1 MEARLLQLLEHESI
15 DVDVTALLVVLVVSG
30 ASHLLV
36 LDLGRDPVRDQGT
49 QHLHESHGIDVTH
62 LVHERAI
69 RDLLSSVF
77 REVLPEFTV
86 TFDLRKIVRI
96 EAGLLSDTWLWRST
110 AHVQSPKMARLTALY
125 LGTLSYRTSLFKSIF
140 LRPSSNCLMNTS
152 KKAQKSADSSILTY
166 GTVSCR
172 RQQCL
177 LVFGQILVLVR
188 LGSPKLLHRPH
199 LHWTTLYLK
208 NITRAYLGLGR

>member
-15 DVDVTALLVVLVVSG
+15 DVDVAALLVVLVVSG

-49 QHLHESHGIDVTH
+49 QHLHDSHGIDVTH

-69 RDLLSSVF
+69 GDLLSSVF

-86 TFDLRKIVRI
+86 LFDLRKIVRI

-125 LGTLSYRTSLFKSIF
+125 LGTLSYRTFLFKSIF
-140 LRPSSNCLMNTS
+140 LRPSSNCLMNT
-152 KKAQKSADSSILTY
+152 T
-166 GTVSCR
+166 
-172 RQQCL
+172 
-177 LVFGQILVLVR
+177 
-188 LGSPKLLHRPH
+188 
-199 LHWTTLYLK
+199 
-208 NITRAYLGLGR
+208 